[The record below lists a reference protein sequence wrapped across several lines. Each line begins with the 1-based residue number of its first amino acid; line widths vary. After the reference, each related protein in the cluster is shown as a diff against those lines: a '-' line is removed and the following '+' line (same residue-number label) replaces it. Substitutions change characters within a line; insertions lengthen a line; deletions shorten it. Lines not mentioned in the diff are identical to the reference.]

1 MLICFDAKDEIYT
14 IYAKLGCDFYYAC
27 LMVVWLLNY

>member
-14 IYAKLGCDFYYAC
+14 IYTKLGYGFYFAS